1 MATNFFGKAYSVS
14 TSTTSANQTLSP
26 DCRAVRVHVTGE
38 SVFMAI
44 GDNAQIAGGTPS
56 IAVAETQAA
65 FRTTNEISTITLS
78 GFYKTGDKITVV
90 VASTT
95 LVYAVRSDDQSD
107 VAATTLDNV
116 ALQLQS
122 RLARVLGSDY
132 TVTVSG
138 AIVTIERT
146 NPTGTPFDLTA
157 EVESL
162 SESSHYLAVNNYYDI
177 AVPPSTSVAFKTLA
191 NTGAVYISELA

>member
-26 DCRAVRVHVTGE
+26 DCRAVRVHVTGQ

-44 GDNAQIAGGTPS
+44 GDNAQIAGGSPS
-56 IAVAETQAA
+56 IAAVETQAA
-65 FRTTNEISTITLS
+65 FRGSNEISTITLS
-78 GFYKTGDKITVV
+78 GFYKTGDKVTLVV
-90 VASTT
+90 EGTT
-95 LVYAVRSDDQSD
+95 LVYTVRSDDQSD

-116 ALQLQS
+116 ALKLQ
-122 RLARVLGSDY
+122 RTLGQLGSLY

-138 AIVTIERT
+138 AVVTIERT
-146 NPTGTPFDLTA
+146 DGVSFSLTA
-157 EVESL
+157 EVDSL
-162 SESSHYLAVNNYYDI
+162 SDSSHYLAVNNYYDI

-191 NTGAVYISELA
+191 NAGAVYISELA